1 MKVIDPI
8 GNELL
13 TGDPVIV
20 DLPQVVGVIQKVDAG
35 EIARGIVLND
45 GKPAGQQTPPHV
57 IIHVQMTVPVLIQTL
72 PGAPV
77 GQVPGVVKIAKPAK
91 DDGR

>member
-1 MKVIDPI
+1 MRVTDPL
-8 GNELL
+8 GNELQAL
-13 TGDPVIV
+13 DAVVI
-20 DLPQVVGVIQKVDAG
+20 DLPQVIGVIQKVDTG
-35 EIARGIVLND
+35 ELVKGLILD
-45 GKPAGQQTPPHV
+45 GKPTGQQTPPHV

-91 DDGR
+91 ENE